1 MPSRKNKAPART
13 NKAPTRRGRGRPGT
27 KEKSLLDRRVIL
39 DCAFDMAR
47 SVPLQDLSIVKVAKE
62 LSVTPAL
69 IHYYLEGRDALT
81 SGIMNAFYRE
91 AMQRWPASGGDWRR
105 DLEAVCRKLYQ
116 AHVSYPGVAA
126 YVVGHSRFR
135 MAQVVEPGEE
145 DYGTLLFERFVG
157 AVRAGGFDA
166 ERTATYAHLLMEF
179 LTSAAHTT
187 VRHRWPGEHAS
198 FLDQLIGSLDP
209 ARFPN
214 AHFVR
219 RSYVRFDAGIAFEE
233 ALALFLNALDV
244 ERQRSV

>member
-1 MPSRKNKAPART
+1 MAKLGGGASKRVKS
-13 NKAPTRRGRGRPGT
+13 RGRGRPSAN
-27 KEKSLLDRRVIL
+27 EKSILNRQVII
-39 DCAFDMAR
+39 DCAVDLAR
-47 SVPLQDLSIVKVAKE
+47 TVALQDLSIVRVARE
-62 LSVTPAL
+62 LGVTPAL
-69 IHYYLEGRDALT
+69 IHYYLDGRDALT

-91 AMQRWPASGGDWRR
+91 AMQTWPQSAGDWRG

-135 MAQVVEPGEE
+135 MAQVVEPFET

-157 AVRAGGFDA
+157 AVRTGGFDA
-166 ERTATYAHLLMEF
+166 ERTATYSHLLMEF

-198 FLDQLIGSLDP
+198 FLDQLIGGLDP
-209 ARFPN
+209 ERFPN

-219 RSYVRFDAGIAFEE
+219 RSYVRFDAGVAFEE
-233 ALALFLNALDV
+233 ALTLFLNALEV
-244 ERQRSV
+244 ERMRAP